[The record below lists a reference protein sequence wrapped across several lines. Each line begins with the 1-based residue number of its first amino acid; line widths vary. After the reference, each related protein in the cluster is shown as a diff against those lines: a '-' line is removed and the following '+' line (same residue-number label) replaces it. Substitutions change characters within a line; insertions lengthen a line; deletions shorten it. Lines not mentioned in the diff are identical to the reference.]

1 MVGSVK
7 IAQLLYV
14 SFLTQPRRNLIA
26 FNYLLTCMR
35 ELVYDLLEF
44 LMKIKVWGLHMPQIV
59 LLSTWCKAH

>member
-1 MVGSVK
+1 MSLQNFTKGISKIKNDMVGSVK

-44 LMKIKVWGLHMPQIV
+44 LTKIKV
-59 LLSTWCKAH
+59 